1 MRKTGRR
8 VISLL
13 LTVIMLI
20 SLLPA
25 VYAEPA
31 VQSGANET
39 VGAPEGKF
47 VVSHTNYTISNGI
60 TETHVIYNTQ
70 DGNDQVKG
78 YLTTVSP
85 EAKAEFKVSYSN
97 YYSKNSTTESRAE
110 AAKNLK
116 WDMISVTKQ
125 AANYET
131 ATGRNVLFA
140 TNGDYYNMQTGQPLG
155 YVIMEGN
162 IVQTSNGAAQE
173 PYFAV
178 LKDGSYAIREA
189 GVDCSDVKEAVS
201 GPFLIIKNGEITIG
215 TEDTSRAPRNSI
227 GLKEDGTVVMFLAD
241 GRQGVS
247 NGMSIR
253 QVAEVLKAEGCVSAI
268 YLDGG
273 GSATVASKHEGSSTL
288 EIQNTP
294 SDGIE
299 RVVASS
305 LLLVSTETGSGKFD
319 HASLSPNNEVY
330 IANGSVEFTAVGV
343 DTAGFPVDIPNGAK
357 WALEDTSYGTIDAA
371 TGVFKSNGK
380 CGKVTA
386 KLMLNGKSVGTTSVE
401 IQEPDELY
409 FTSKS
414 LNLRFNSTSDLGLA
428 VKFKQRDINLSGLDL
443 NWAVS
448 GDKVGEIKNNVLT
461 TIKAKQQLN
470 ATITVSYT
478 KADGT
483 KLTDTIAVEIGRMP
497 QVIWDF
503 EPDSNGN
510 LIKCGEHDWGTN
522 GNQFAD
528 ENTELTYIT
537 FEKSAVGDKE
547 VFSDDWITKTSKGP
561 FTFGGTYIKNSSD
574 QTYNPSAQILGS
586 AGYEF
591 FTWHTGFMK
600 QHSAVAEVVSSQNGE
615 TRFGDHALR
624 LDYDYTD
631 LAPGYRN
638 VNEYLY
644 YACTDDSAKTDL
656 YAGKELEGTPTGF
669 GCWVYAPEGTPNYWL
684 WTTIAYY
691 NADTGN
697 YDRANVHFK
706 TQDGRSIQYNGIYWE
721 GWMYVEADLTPYAKY
736 ATPEHPLKFVNG
748 TPIILLTFIP
758 GGSANENGDKIPMG
772 DFAKGSLYFD
782 NFRVVYG
789 DTIDDM
795 ESPVFSGVKAN
806 GTELAEDGSTV
817 LTSSTITLNAAF
829 SDPESD
835 NASGI
840 ETAKTALY
848 VDGIKQT
855 LSTSTATSAECKLM
869 LANGTHSVKFVIS
882 DGFGNVTNLTRYFTV
897 NDKNSPYSSVKL
909 SGENTA
915 VIGKDYSLTLT
926 ADKFDKLGKIDVNVV
941 INDLFGEPTVTFC
954 DGYTGNSTY
963 SNGAVTINAAANSPK
978 SGDIAKITFKVP
990 ASLSK
995 GSQLN
1000 YEVTSATYTNG
1011 DTTLSFAQARSAVG
1025 VEAMYDLTASV
1036 MTAGGKGTITV
1047 TKADGGSAA
1056 KRVEVYLVKEDGE
1069 DELVGKTNSTGE
1081 LITNRF
1087 CRTAGEKFTI
1097 YAKDADGNLSFYYSG
1112 VTYGR
1117 GSDEVTPSNI
1127 RLNAVSDPTRT
1138 QSMSWFSSPE
1148 YTESKAVVQY
1158 IDKVSYDSGNRKF
1171 STASGE
1177 CKTYSFASDNSSS
1190 QINSVTVTGLN
1201 PGTTYYYRVGD
1212 GVNGHWS
1219 ELSQF
1224 TTTVAKEN
1232 TKFFVL
1238 GDTQLSGNAEADA
1251 ADIET
1256 MNKVADKIQAAGV
1269 KFGVQ
1274 TGDFVDSASN
1284 LTAWNEILDVFGD
1297 NYGNLPI
1304 VQVMGNH
1311 EYYGGSN
1318 AGATSEAIFDVP
1330 DKNYYSVEYGNVYMA
1345 VINCNA
1351 NLEAAAKWLASD
1363 AAASNCEWKVLTV
1376 HQPPYYTNPK
1386 GSSAAYNQYLP
1397 SAVDAAGIDFVFS
1410 GHDHSYARTEPLT
1423 GGKVDKENGA
1433 VYFITGDLGE
1443 KSRST
1448 EYEAN
1453 NNPDFHFAKI
1463 NQDYDAIYFIAET
1476 VENTMTVNVYNV
1488 DGTVV
1493 DKYVMH
1499 HADTCDRNGHKFVYS
1514 NGVLTCS
1521 VCGDKAEAAYS
1532 GLATDAKTGKTMY
1545 FIGGKF
1551 QTGWSVLDT
1560 DIYHFDKNGLA
1571 HKVTVQEDIKTDCTK
1586 QGHKTVVCECGET
1599 YTLTYGR
1606 LLGHD
1611 YVEMTREDGSIFYR
1625 CSRCGNVSEVGLPF
1639 LDVSENSWYAKELSY
1654 CYHNGY
1660 INGTTRISFS
1670 PNDNITR
1677 EQLAAMIWRIEGE
1690 PAPDSSAYPFKDK
1703 SSDYSKRAICW
1714 ATENN
1719 IIKGYTDGTFHP
1731 KDICSR
1737 QDMVTIFYRYANF
1750 KKADT
1755 SASVDL
1761 TKMFTDASSIGSHA
1775 KAAVSWA
1782 TAEKII
1788 NGFNAADGM
1797 LYFKP
1802 AGTATRAQVAVVI
1815 TRFMTALGK

>member
-31 VQSGANET
+31 VQSGSNET

-414 LNLRFNSTSDLGLA
+414 LNLRFNSTSDLGLT
-428 VKFKQRDINLSGLDL
+428 VRYKQRDVKLLGLDL
-443 NWAVS
+443 NWTITPEDGLKPS
-448 GDKVGEIKNNVLT
+448 DIGTIKDNKLS
-461 TIKAKQQLN
+461 TIKAKDPRK
-470 ATITVSYT
+470 ATITVSYEKSDKT
-478 KADGT
+478 VLSDI
-483 KLTDTIAVEIGRMP
+483 IAVEIGKMP

-503 EPDSNGN
+503 EPDGNGN
-510 LIKCGEHDWGTN
+510 VGRGVAQYDWGNAAANSEGYMPQTN
-522 GNQFAD
+522 P
-528 ENTELTYIT
+528 LTYFAWNDEADAPGMIT
-537 FEKSAVGDKE
+537 RSGPMLFDGKYIEPDPAERDICYYPAASVLAADGYD
-547 VFSDDWITKTSKGP
+547 FFAHHTSVMQN
-561 FTFGGTYIKNSSD
+561 F
-574 QTYNPSAQILGS
+574 S
-586 AGYEF
+586 AG
-591 FTWHTGFMK
+591 G
-600 QHSAVAEVVSSQNGE
+600 AIVNAENGQV
-615 TRFGDHALR
+615 RFGDNALR
-624 LDYDYTD
+624 WDYNYENLKD
-631 LAPGYRN
+631 GYRN
-638 VNEYLY
+638 VNMWLY
-644 YACTDDSAKTDL
+644 TTKDVA
-656 YAGKELEGTPTGF
+656 LEGTPTGF

-684 WTTIAYY
+684 WLTIAYY
-691 NADTGN
+691 DETGTVQ
-697 YDRANVHFK
+697 REWIHFK
-706 TQDGRSIQYNGIYWE
+706 TQEGRSIQYNGIYWD
-721 GWMYVEADLTPYAKY
+721 GWMYVEADLSHLAKY
-736 ATPEHPLKFVNG
+736 VTPEHPLFFPQGQYFLN
-748 TPIILLTFIP
+748 LTFIP

-869 LANGTHSVKFVIS
+869 LANGTHSVKFVVS

-926 ADKFDKLGKIDVNVV
+926 ADKFDKLGKIDVNVA

-963 SNGAVTINAAANSPK
+963 SNGVVTINAAANSPK

-1056 KRVEVYLVKEDGE
+1056 KRVAVYLVKEDGE

-1256 MNKVADKIQAAGV
+1256 MNKVADKIQATGV

-1351 NLEAAAKWLASD
+1351 NLEAAAKWLVSD

-1731 KDICSR
+1731 KDVCSR

-1815 TRFMTALGK
+1815 ARFMTALGK